1 MYPNFVIR
9 TNELA
14 ISVCCL
20 NFAIV
25 YVLFRFVKTHEIL
38 MEP

>member
-9 TNELA
+9 TNELV

-25 YVLFRFVKTHEIL
+25 YVSCFVLLKRMRF
-38 MEP
+38 